1 MGRAFWIKRKLFVAF
16 VAFAVLTT
24 VELLK
29 GHELFQALSF
39 ALGWGVLASIVFT
52 ATRIYRSRKGQ
63 HCAVCNDIPE
73 PKQ

>member
-1 MGRAFWIKRKLFVAF
+1 MDRAFWIKRFLFVAF
-16 VAFAVLTT
+16 VVFAVLTT